1 MAKFTKKWLKDFEKR
16 HKEAFI
22 QIDSL
27 EKEYAEMVESNPDV
41 WDLNRYY
48 TMNSISFQNASNLSI
63 FHQQKTD
70 ESEEYIEIGV
80 DGTSLAGFSFNIK
93 SFKELTDFRNN
104 LINAIDNF
112 ERPIKEEKV
121 EYNTDDCDDD
131 EDAELQEWTIKAE
144 QPLTQSWTY
153 TVTAKSACEA
163 IKMIEEDNYQD
174 GVVNNDDN
182 EYYDYGEIEYEAI

>member
-1 MAKFTKKWLKDFEKR
+1 MPKFTKKWLKDFEKR
-16 HKEAFI
+16 YENAFKLI
-22 QIDSL
+22 KSL
-27 EKEYAEMVESNPDV
+27 EEEYAEMKSSNPDNYQL
-41 WDLNRYY
+41 DTYITIATLEFDDSRGLTIY
-48 TMNSISFQNASNLSI
+48 
-63 FHQQKTD
+63 HKEKDDETD
-70 ESEEYIEIGV
+70 EYVEIGV
-80 DGTSLAGFSFNIK
+80 DGSSLGGFSFKI
-93 SFKELTDFRNN
+93 KELKQLIEFRNS
-104 LINAIDNF
+104 LINAIDEF

-121 EYNTDDCDDD
+121 EYDLDDCDDE
-131 EDAELQEWTIKAE
+131 EDSEVQEWTIKAE